1 MVAAH
6 GDFLAIDTTI
16 LGSCSTNCF
25 FDGIDDWFDSLFS
38 GGGLS
43 FFVRNK
49 MTTMRYCQD
58 HKSRIIRDVLGVL
71 VLLSLGIGGQTF
83 LLNPV
88 GILTPDLP
96 MLSREELPNSAAT
109 PVYEDSQSGSIS
121 QQREFHVTLIIG
133 EEDQTY
139 RGDGWLSNKG
149 ATISQKVFWY
159 AEPTEAV
166 FAWEQ
171 SENEIKDE
179 FSNIP
184 PMVSNSLGEN
194 NPASSLYCSDE
205 PNNRRICVYL
215 SYWKHWHT
223 EIRFLS
229 GGDEYLSFTDIQNL
243 SAKATELLMSAPDK
257 P

>member
-1 MVAAH
+1 M
-6 GDFLAIDTTI
+6 
-16 LGSCSTNCF
+16 
-25 FDGIDDWFDSLFS
+25 
-38 GGGLS
+38 
-43 FFVRNK
+43 
-49 MTTMRYCQD
+49 
-58 HKSRIIRDVLGVL
+58 
-71 VLLSLGIGGQTF
+71 GGQTF

-88 GILTPDLP
+88 GILTPDRP

-171 SENEIKDE
+171 SENELKDE

>member
-1 MVAAH
+1 MATDH
-6 GDFLAIDTTI
+6 GYFLALYTVI

-25 FDGIDDWFDSLFS
+25 FDGINDWFDSLHS
-38 GGGLS
+38 DGGLS
-43 FFVRNK
+43 SFVQNQ
-49 MTTMRYCQD
+49 MTTMRYYQD
-58 HKSRIIRDVLGVL
+58 HKSSIVRDLLGVL
-71 VLLSLGIGGQTF
+71 VFLSLGIGGQGF

-109 PVYEDSQSGSIS
+109 FVSEDSQSGSIS

-133 EEDQTY
+133 EEDQIH

-149 ATISQKVFWY
+149 ATISQNVFWY
-159 AEPTEAV
+159 AEPAEAV

-179 FSNIP
+179 FSIP
-184 PMVSNSLGEN
+184 PIVSNSLGEN
-194 NPASSLYCSDE
+194 NAASSLYCSDE
-205 PNNRRICVYL
+205 LNNRRICVYL
-215 SYWKHWHT
+215 SYWKHWYT

-229 GGDEYLSFTDIQNL
+229 GGDEYLSFADVQNL
-243 SAKATELLMSAPDK
+243 SSKATELLMSAPDE